1 LETYALIG
9 PSGTGKSHRAVSL
22 AHELGADVIVDDGLI
37 IQDTRIWG
45 GSSAKRQPSR
55 IGAIKTALFVDEEHA
70 LEAREIIQKLQPE
83 KLLILATSYR
93 MAEKIAER
101 LIVPPLTK
109 KINIEDIA
117 SSKEIRKARRER
129 TQHSKHVIPAPTVE
143 VKKSFPDT
151 IIDPLQIFMKRK
163 GAPEVERSW
172 LEQSVVRPTFTSYGK
187 LTITHGALAD
197 IAVRATRGIKGL
209 KSTGKINIIH
219 KEKGVIIE
227 LHPTIYYGYPINRVS
242 RELQLAIKRK
252 VEEMT
257 GLTLLG
263 RNFPGRPVAFGQNY
277 LRGGTGGKFFRA
289 GSRRGGNSQSA
300 CQSPFP
306 QNDP

>member
-9 PSGTGKSHRAVSL
+9 PSGTGKSHRAVTL
-22 AHELGADVIVDDGLI
+22 AHELGADVIIDDGLI

-45 GSSAKRQPSR
+45 GFSAKRQPSR
-55 IGAIKTALFVDEEHA
+55 IGAIKAALFVDEEHA
-70 LEAREIIQKLQPE
+70 LEAREVIQKLQPE

-101 LIVPPLTK
+101 LILPPLTK

-117 SSKEIRKARRER
+117 SSKEIRKARIER

-151 IIDPLQIFMKRK
+151 IIHPLQIFMKRK

-197 IAVRATRGIKGL
+197 IAVQATREIKEL

-219 KEKGVIIE
+219 KEEGVIIE
-227 LHPTIYYGYPINRVS
+227 LHPTIYFGYPLIQVGRKI
-242 RELQLAIKRK
+242 QLVVKKK

-257 GLTLLG
+257 GLAVLGINVLIKTL
-263 RNFPGRPVAFGQNY
+263 AF
-277 LRGGTGGKFFRA
+277 A
-289 GSRRGGNSQSA
+289 G
-300 CQSPFP
+300 PE
-306 QNDP
+306 